1 MRETASVKKSI
12 EIAELSDEAFELE
25 YSIELAIENLKSME
39 INRLS
44 EVDFHKNLWKLYD
57 EEKDIIFYFRF
68 NRLEEELQGKQL
80 NQLET
85 LTLVMKCWV
94 ASLLVQYHFKTVQ
107 TSFRYVLDE
116 LITTE
121 CFRLR
126 LLEDFIEKI
135 MLKGDRTKSS
145 IASALLNFFNYY
157 DNFEG
162 AKEYLNF
169 LSTIPSSKPKTRTIP
184 TVKDCLKFAWV
195 LNDFYTQSNNTDWK
209 YTYFYPVRIWWHLT
223 TVIPI
228 RIGEFLLLRRDCVD
242 NEGNRYYLYLSR
254 IKNKKSRAK
263 KTEVER
269 IEISCKLYNMVKEYI
284 ELTEE
289 YGYSK
294 TLLSYRAYK
303 GISLANK
310 LNSSKIKRNPNVLT
324 RWIFHTILND
334 FYDDVIATSPYNF
347 TVRSVGEDSEQ
358 EIRQSRNN
366 SIVFDFER
374 RLRPN
379 DTRHIAFLSLMIQG
393 FHPVEIARLGGHD
406 TVYGQRHYQQHE
418 FFLTDSGISKLIKM
432 FSFTGQFLKGHNSN
446 VTPSNN
452 ISNIG
457 KMFREKFI
465 FSPAKTSKN
474 EWDKLEIGNCTA
486 IIKDC
491 QTQCFRCG
499 YWRIEYDEFI
509 EKRET
514 IEQWMLESREEAL
527 ALYKTVFNLHLKLV
541 SKVYSKVNLKLTN
554 DLAIHSKRLKGLL
567 ENIDGFT
574 EKYGSWLEDE

>member
-1 MRETASVKKSI
+1 MGETASVKESI

-25 YSIELAIENLKSME
+25 FSIELAIENLKSME

-44 EVDFHKNLWKLYD
+44 EVDFHKNLWQLYD
-57 EEKDIIFYFRF
+57 EEKDIMFYFRF
-68 NRLEEELQGKQL
+68 NRLQEEVQGKQL

-94 ASLLVQYHFKTVQ
+94 ASLLVQYHFQTVH
-107 TSFRYVLDE
+107 TNFKYVLDE

-121 CFRLR
+121 CFRMS

-157 DNFEG
+157 DSFEG
-162 AKEYLNF
+162 AEEYLNF

-195 LNDFYTQSNNTDWK
+195 LNDFYTKSNNTDWK

-228 RIGEFLLLRRDCVD
+228 RIGEFLLLRRDCVE

-254 IKNKKSRAK
+254 IKNKKSRVK
-263 KTEVER
+263 KPEIER

-303 GISLANK
+303 GISLNNK
-310 LNSSKIKRNPNVLT
+310 LNSSKTKRNPNVLT
-324 RWIFHTILND
+324 SRTFHTILND
-334 FYDDVIATSPYNF
+334 FYDEVIAISPYNF
-347 TVRSVGEDSEQ
+347 NVRSVGEDSEE

-432 FSFTGQFLKGHNSN
+432 FSFTGQFFKGHNSN
-446 VTPSNN
+446 ITPSNN
-452 ISNIG
+452 ILNIG

-465 FSPAKTSKN
+465 FSPAKTFKH

-486 IIKDC
+486 LIKDC
-491 QTQCFRCG
+491 QTQCFQCG

-514 IEQWMLESREEAL
+514 IEQWMLESQEEVL
-527 ALYKTVFNLHLKLV
+527 ALYKTLFNLHLKLV
-541 SKVYSKVNLKLTN
+541 STVYSKVNSKLTN
-554 DLAIHSKRLKGLL
+554 DLAVHSKRLKGLL
-567 ENIDGFT
+567 ENIDEFT
-574 EKYGSWLEDE
+574 EKYEGWLEDE